1 MLDFKETS
9 LCLIIKFTLFLISVV
24 SMHNKNFALSLFKII
39 WFLKIKKLLDRKY
52 NFGWFG
58 VFCFCIN
65 RVITQKNDKNCL
77 KKFCVF

>member
-1 MLDFKETS
+1 MLDFKETP

-52 NFGWFG
+52 NFG
-58 VFCFCIN
+58 VLLILLRHFCARYQIFIF
-65 RVITQKNDKNCL
+65 Q
-77 KKFCVF
+77 